1 MAKASTTRIN
11 KIAVRMYKG
20 GTGDCFLLQFK
31 KGTRVNFNM
40 MIDCGFIHGGKA
52 QFEKVAEDIQDK
64 TGGIIDLLVV
74 THEHADHIN
83 GFDKAR
89 HFFDQFT
96 FKKVWFAW
104 TENDEDAIANDYRAN
119 RSELSKA
126 LNIAVSRLQGLDKSQ
141 YYEKT
146 LKDEMNSG
154 LMIAGKKKFIH
165 SLSSLNE
172 LNLLKAAGGQPLPT
186 MVEKFKEFLVIKP
199 DTDVDLL
206 EPGDVRS
213 GLAGAPGIR
222 FYVLGP
228 PKDYN
233 LLNETEDEEDNYEQ
247 RESPSRK
254 DFAFLSALDA
264 TSITDQSAKLPFD
277 AEYELGDQPNP
288 LRSKYERE
296 GDWRKIDYDW
306 LYSAGSLAMRYERSI
321 NNTSLALAIQFEGSE
336 RVLLFPADAEL
347 GNWKSWHMGLKWPVK
362 IKGELVKKDISYLL
376 EKTIFYKVGH
386 HLSHNGT
393 ATHLGLDLMT
403 SDELTAMATLDFKKI
418 NDGWL
423 NTMPNDLL
431 SAELIKKCKGKLF
444 VNGDHLKILANMK
457 TDRVTIKK
465 TNETAMKKL
474 NEKFKN
480 DIFLECEIEG

>member
-1 MAKASTTRIN
+1 MAKASATRVN
-11 KIAVRMYKG
+11 KISIRMYKG
-20 GTGDCFLLQFK
+20 GTGDCFLLQFR
-31 KGTRVNFNM
+31 KGTRITFNM

-52 QFEKVAEDIQDK
+52 QFEKVAEDIKDR
-64 TGGIIDLLVV
+64 TDGVIDLLVV

-89 HFFDQFT
+89 QSFDEFT

-104 TENDEDAIANDYRAN
+104 TENEEDPVANDYRAN

-126 LNIAVSRLQGLDKSQ
+126 LNIAVSRLQGLDKNQ
-141 YYEKT
+141 YYEQA
-146 LKDEMNSG
+146 LKDEMNSS

-165 SLSSLNE
+165 SLASLNE
-172 LNLLKAAGGQPLPT
+172 LNLLKASGGQPLPT
-186 MVEKFKEFLVIKP
+186 MVEKFKDFLVIKP
-199 DTDVDLL
+199 ATEVDLL

-228 PKDYN
+228 PKDYT
-233 LLNETEDEEDNYEQ
+233 LLNETENEEDNYEQ
-247 RESPSRK
+247 RESASRK

-264 TSITDQSAKLPFD
+264 TSLNDQSAKLPFD
-277 AEYELGDQPNP
+277 LEYELGDRPDP
-288 LRSKYERE
+288 LRGKYEKG
-296 GDWRKIDYDW
+296 GDWRKIDHDW

-321 NNTSLALAIQFEGSE
+321 NNTSLALAIQFEDSE

-347 GNWKSWHMGLKWPVK
+347 GNWKSWHRGLKWPVK
-362 IKGELVKKDISYLL
+362 IKGQLVKKDISYLL

-403 SDELTAMATLDFKKI
+403 GDELTAMATLDFKKI

-431 SAELIKKCKGKLF
+431 SAELIRKCKGKLF
-444 VNGDHLKILANMK
+444 VNGDCLKILSNMK

-465 TNETAMKKL
+465 TNETTMKKL
-474 NEKFKN
+474 NEKFKAE
-480 DIFLECEIEG
+480 IFLECEIEG